1 MSHRIFRLA
10 PVAALVAGLALAIP
24 VAHAA
29 TTTTIT
35 VNGTAGGRTFDGVG
49 AISGGG
55 GNSRLLV
62 DYPEPQRSQ
71 VLDYLFKPGFG
82 AAVQVLK
89 IEIGGDANSTDGSE
103 PSIEHVKG
111 TVNCSVGYEF
121 WIAEQAVARN
131 PNIKLYGL
139 PWAAP
144 GWIDS
149 GGNYWVQNSIDYL
162 ISWLDCAKSH
172 GLTITYLGGRNEK
185 GHNKTWSEN
194 LRAALNAHGYSAVKV
209 VSDDSV
215 GWKVADDMVAD
226 SAFKNA
232 VNIVGVH
239 YPCGYKSAS
248 TTCNSTA
255 NAIATGRPL
264 WASENGSL
272 DVDAG
277 AAALIRSVTRGYLDG
292 KMTAYLNW
300 PLVAAITPNL
310 PFSTVGLAVAPSPW
324 SGAYRLGKETWATA
338 QVTQFTAPGWKF
350 IDSASGYL
358 GGDRAN
364 GSFVSLKSTNG
375 KDYSTI
381 LETAAATAAQ
391 GISVHVTGGLST
403 GTVHV
408 WATNLNSSNASNYFV
423 KQPDITPSGGSFS
436 LTLQPGFVYSLT
448 TTTGQG
454 KGTATSPAQHG
465 LTLPYSDNF
474 DGYAVNTE
482 AKYVADMQGS
492 FEVRGCAN
500 GRTGRCVQQVAPVKP
515 IEWQGDS
522 DAYALAGDT
531 GWRDYTVSIDANW
544 QQAGTI
550 ELVGRAN
557 TQARPQSKQAGY
569 QLRVS
574 NGGAWSVVKNDTT
587 GTLTTLAS
595 GSTTAPGTG
604 KWHKLTLDLRGT
616 AITAKLDQ
624 TTLATVHDSSY
635 AAGQVAFGLVGYQT
649 DQFDN
654 LSVTGSNP
662 TTTTG
667 PITSGIAGKCLSANG
682 TANGTPVVI
691 DDCATAKRWTV
702 SAGTIQLGSQC
713 LDVTGKGTTD
723 GVLVELWG
731 CNGQTNQQWSVG
743 ANSSL
748 VGTGSGKCLD
758 DTGNSTTNGTQ
769 QEIWTCTGGANQKWS
784 LPG

>member
-89 IEIGGDANSTDGSE
+89 IEIGGDANSTDGAE

-111 TVNCSVGYEF
+111 TVNCNVGYEF
-121 WIAEQAVARN
+121 WLAGQALARN
-131 PNIKLYGL
+131 RNIRLYGL
-139 PWAAP
+139 AWAAP

-209 VSDDSV
+209 VSDDRV

-310 PFSTVGLAVAPSPW
+310 PFSTVGLAHRSPSSPRPAG
-324 SGAYRLGKETWATA
+324 SSSTPPPGTSAATG
-338 QVTQFTAPGWKF
+338 P
-350 IDSASGYL
+350 
-358 GGDRAN
+358 
-364 GSFVSLKSTNG
+364 
-375 KDYSTI
+375 
-381 LETAAATAAQ
+381 TAA
-391 GISVHVTGGLST
+391 S
-403 GTVHV
+403 
-408 WATNLNSSNASNYFV
+408 
-423 KQPDITPSGGSFS
+423 
-436 LTLQPGFVYSLT
+436 
-448 TTTGQG
+448 
-454 KGTATSPAQHG
+454 
-465 LTLPYSDNF
+465 
-474 DGYAVNTE
+474 
-482 AKYVADMQGS
+482 
-492 FEVRGCAN
+492 
-500 GRTGRCVQQVAPVKP
+500 
-515 IEWQGDS
+515 
-522 DAYALAGDT
+522 
-531 GWRDYTVSIDANW
+531 
-544 QQAGTI
+544 
-550 ELVGRAN
+550 
-557 TQARPQSKQAGY
+557 
-569 QLRVS
+569 
-574 NGGAWSVVKNDTT
+574 
-587 GTLTTLAS
+587 
-595 GSTTAPGTG
+595 
-604 KWHKLTLDLRGT
+604 
-616 AITAKLDQ
+616 
-624 TTLATVHDSSY
+624 
-635 AAGQVAFGLVGYQT
+635 
-649 DQFDN
+649 
-654 LSVTGSNP
+654 
-662 TTTTG
+662 
-667 PITSGIAGKCLSANG
+667 
-682 TANGTPVVI
+682 
-691 DDCATAKRWTV
+691 
-702 SAGTIQLGSQC
+702 
-713 LDVTGKGTTD
+713 
-723 GVLVELWG
+723 
-731 CNGQTNQQWSVG
+731 
-743 ANSSL
+743 
-748 VGTGSGKCLD
+748 
-758 DTGNSTTNGTQ
+758 
-769 QEIWTCTGGANQKWS
+769 
-784 LPG
+784 